1 MHIIPLFILML
12 IFLLNG
18 ISSSSFSSFNIS
30 AFIDLNLIHLRP
42 ISICL
47 FYLIDLKI
55 WRKGVT
61 QYRSFI

>member
-30 AFIDLNLIHLRP
+30 AFIDLNFVCKS
-42 ISICL
+42 SIVL
-47 FYLIDLKI
+47 YF
-55 WRKGVT
+55 
-61 QYRSFI
+61 SFNFFF